1 MAATPPTDDADPA
14 GHAPRLQVRDLTVSY
29 GDTVAVADVDLSVAA
44 DEVVVLLGPSG
55 CGKSSVLRAIAGLE
69 PYGGV
74 VLLDGEDVGGLRP
87 DQRRIGM
94 MFQDHALFPHRD
106 VAGNV
111 GFGPRML
118 GWEPDR
124 IEARVHEILAL
135 VGLGGLERRHVDE
148 LSGGQRQRVALARSL
163 APAPRLLMLDEP
175 LGSIDRVLRDQLL
188 QDLPD
193 VFARAG
199 TAVLYVTHDHDEARE
214 LGDRVAVM
222 NAGRIEQIDTV
233 EGLWASPRT
242 EFVARF
248 LGV

>member
-1 MAATPPTDDADPA
+1 MADEP
-14 GHAPRLQVRDLTVSY
+14 APRLRVRDLTVSY
-29 GDTVAVADVDLSVAA
+29 GDTVAVADVDLDVAA

-55 CGKSSVLRAIAGLE
+55 CGKSSVLRAVAGLE
-69 PYGGV
+69 PYGGQ

-87 DQRRIGM
+87 DQRRIGL

-118 GWEPDR
+118 GWEAGR
-124 IEARVHEILAL
+124 IETRTREILAL

-199 TAVLYVTHDHDEARE
+199 TAVLYVTHDHDEARA

-233 EGLWASPRT
+233 EGLWANPRT

>member
-1 MAATPPTDDADPA
+1 MAATPHGTADSA
-14 GHAPRLQVRDLTVSY
+14 SDVAARLEVRDLVVTY
-29 GDTVAVADVDLSVAA
+29 GATVAVDGIDLAAVA

-69 PYGGV
+69 PYRGR
-74 VLLDGEDVGGLRP
+74 VLLDGQDVGGLRP
-87 DQRRIGM
+87 DQRRIGL

-106 VAGNV
+106 VTGNV

-118 GWEPDR
+118 GWERER

-148 LSGGQRQRVALARSL
+148 LSGGQRQRVALARAL
-163 APAPRLLMLDEP
+163 APGPRLLMLDEP

-188 QDLPD
+188 QDMPD
-193 VFARAG
+193 VFAQAG
-199 TAVLYVTHDHDEARE
+199 TAVLYVTHDHDEARA

-222 NAGRIEQIDTV
+222 NEGRIEQIDTV
-233 EGLWASPRT
+233 DTLWSNPRT
-242 EFVARF
+242 DFVARF